1 MADEQDKFAPTFADS
16 WQLPVLLLAVAMFGV
31 GLYLAMPD
39 SAHDQYG
46 DAMQKVR
53 AMVVAGQYTQA
64 VDVLDRF
71 AQFEPEMPQA
81 IRGQYHMLVADTL
94 YLAQKSKQWDQPI
107 NNQRILD
114 RYHRAQELG
123 LTLDSDQYER
133 MVDTLVALGRTDE
146 ALTLL
151 VDRGEAGADSRQK
164 LLKRLI
170 RQALDERPI
179 QADSAQKLIDQLL
192 AEKNLAHERE
202 IWAIARE
209 GELLMR
215 RDQVQQAVDMLLRRI
230 ARLQAEGATGLGE
243 LMVQLGQAYL
253 ADGDPADAERWL
265 MRGRQALSPEDALNG
280 QVLVALGRIRFAEDN
295 IVEALEH
302 YSDVVA
308 QFAATPAYPPAL
320 IGKAE
325 CQARLGVHDQAMMDY
340 AKAVELFGTDPAG
353 SSQPKAHLVES
364 LMTQYELRFGQGDF
378 DLALSYLDM
387 ARKLYTPPLPAEMLL
402 KLAIGHEQLA
412 RKMLGLADGQ
422 QESADDWRK
431 LDNKQ
436 RLEVAKHFADA
447 ADFYLSHAR
456 AVTVADDD
464 AYGRSLWKAGEYYD
478 KAGLHKQAI
487 AVFGE
492 FVQAR
497 PNDPK
502 RLAAMFRLAQAHQ
515 ADGQFDEAITLY
527 RQLIDQNPKSPE
539 AYASL
544 VPLARSYIA
553 MGPKYTD
560 QAEHVL
566 LSVVTDH
573 PALRPESTEY
583 RDALTEL
590 GQLYY
595 RRGEEGD
602 YEKAIA
608 RLDEVVERYGQGD
621 AGQMPELMFQLG
633 DAYRKSVQQIDA
645 KLAASLPP
653 SQAAD
658 LRRQRAYRLDRAQ
671 QSFGSVINA
680 YEDRGA
686 DSLSELQKLYLRN
699 SFFYRA
705 DCAYELG
712 RYEGPDGAI
721 ALYEKAVQRYDKDPA
736 ALVALVQMVNSYCE
750 LGQWEMARAVNE
762 RAKVYLQRIPE
773 SAFDDPNLP
782 MNRKH
787 WQRWLDW
794 TSQMAMTSASAGAPT
809 P

>member
-1 MADEQDKFAPTFADS
+1 VTDDRENIAPTFAES
-16 WQLPVLLLAVAMFGV
+16 WQLPVLLLAVALFGF
-31 GLYLAMPD
+31 GLYLAMPE
-39 SAHDQYG
+39 SAGEQYG

-64 VDVLDRF
+64 IDVLDRMTEL
-71 AQFEPEMPQA
+71 EPEFPQA
-81 IRGQYHMLVADTL
+81 IRGQYHLLVADTL
-94 YLAQKSKQWDQPI
+94 YLAQKSRQWDQPL
-107 NNQRILD
+107 NHQRILD

-123 LTLDSDQYER
+123 QMLDDDQYER
-133 MVDTLVALGRTDE
+133 MINTLVAVGRTDE

-151 VDRGEAGADSRQK
+151 NERGDAGADMRQK
-164 LLKRLI
+164 LIQKLV
-170 RQALDERPI
+170 RQALDERPV
-179 QADSAQKLIDQLL
+179 AVENAQQLIDQLL
-192 AEKNLAHERE
+192 AEKGLSRERE

-215 RDQVQQAVDMLLRRI
+215 RDQVKQAVDMLLRRI
-230 ARLQAEGATGLGE
+230 ARLQADGATGLGE

-253 ADGDPADAERWL
+253 ADGGPADAERWL

-308 QFAATPAYPPAL
+308 QFTSTQAYPPAL

-325 CQARLGVHDQAMMDY
+325 CQARLGVHDQAMADY

-353 SSQPKAHLVES
+353 NSQPKAHLVES

-378 DLALSYLDM
+378 ELALSYLDM
-387 ARKLYTPPLPAEMLL
+387 ARKLYAPPLPAEMQL
-402 KLAIGHEQLA
+402 KLAIAHEQLA
-412 RKMLGLADGQ
+412 RQMLGLADGE
-422 QESADDWRK
+422 QETTADWRK
-431 LDNKQ
+431 LDRGR
-436 RLEVAKHFADA
+436 RLEVARHFASA
-447 ADFYLSHAR
+447 ADFYLDHAR
-456 AVTVADDD
+456 AVTVSDDD

-497 PNDPK
+497 PDDPK

-515 ADGQFDEAITLY
+515 ADGQFDEAIKMY
-527 RQLIDQNPKSPE
+527 KQLIDQNPKSPE

-560 QAEHVL
+560 LAEHVL

-573 PALRPESTEY
+573 PALRPESAEY
-583 RDALTEL
+583 REALTEL

-595 RRGEEGD
+595 RRGAEGD

-608 RLDEVVERYGQGD
+608 RLDEVVERYGQGEGP
-621 AGQMPELMFQLG
+621 AQMPELMFQLG
-633 DAYRKSVQQIDA
+633 DAYRKSVQQIDE
-645 KLAASLPP
+645 KLSSSLPP

-658 LRRQRAYRLDRAQ
+658 LRQKRAYRLDRAQ
-671 QSFGSVINA
+671 RSFNSVINA
-680 YEDRGA
+680 FEDRGA
-686 DSLSELQKLYLRN
+686 DTLSELQKLYLRN

-750 LGQWEMARAVNE
+750 LGRWDMARAVNE

-794 TSQMAMTSASAGAPT
+794 TSQMAMTSAAAT
-809 P
+809 PPQ